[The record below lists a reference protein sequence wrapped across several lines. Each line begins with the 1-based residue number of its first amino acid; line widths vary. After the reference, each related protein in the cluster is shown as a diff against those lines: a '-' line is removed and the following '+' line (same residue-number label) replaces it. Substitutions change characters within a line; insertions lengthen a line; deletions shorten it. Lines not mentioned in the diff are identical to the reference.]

1 MLNPQPTNEGS
12 RGPGLSLIVP
22 ILAIAA
28 ATLLVGAGQISATA
42 PPTGLPDCSA
52 AERPAAYSGY
62 DEWDRT
68 MLDPGLTLDRSYEP
82 PDLTEAVIRGQRVTL
97 RSFVL
102 APLRAMLDTAASEEA
117 VVSIT
122 SGYRSFTD
130 QKHLLA
136 ASPGLDDAI
145 ARPGHSEH
153 QLGTAVDLAG
163 DRAWLRVN
171 ASRFGF
177 VLSYPATRSPQF
189 TCYRA
194 EPWHFRYFGPQ
205 RARAIEE
212 SGLSPREW
220 LWAEATGR
228 R

>member
-1 MLNPQPTNEGS
+1 MLKTEPTKQGL
-12 RGPGLSLIVP
+12 RGPGLSLILLV
-22 ILAIAA
+22 LAIAV
-28 ATLLVGAGQISATA
+28 ATLLVGAGRITATA

-52 AERPAAYSGY
+52 AERPAAHSGY

-82 PDLTEAVIRGQRVTL
+82 PDLTEAVVGGQRVTL
-97 RSFVL
+97 REFVFG
-102 APLRAMLDTAASEEA
+102 PLRAMLDTAASEQV
-117 VVSIT
+117 VVSVT

-130 QKHLLA
+130 QRQLLA
-136 ASPGLDDAI
+136 ASPGLDDVI

-163 DRAWLRVN
+163 DRDWLRVN

-177 VLSYPATRSPQF
+177 VLSYPASRSPQW
-189 TCYRA
+189 TCYRE
-194 EPWHFRYFGPQ
+194 EPWHFRYFGPV

-220 LWAEATGR
+220 LWAESDLS
-228 R
+228 